1 MSRSSA
7 LNRALGELTTILN
20 TADTLPKAEQGLII
34 DIARNW
40 QQQLLQIAGEV
51 GEIAIT
57 KPVNNP
63 YVIGDPVMGNLFIGR
78 EDIIR
83 QLEELWLRGI
93 QLQSVVIYGHRR
105 MGKTS
110 ILRNTANSL
119 DNQVKVAY
127 VNLLKLGDVT
137 QGVGEVL
144 MAISDEISQVV
155 NILPPNDDD
164 LLKLP
169 ELTFNRYFEKVI
181 KNLSGGLIIAID
193 EFEKI
198 EDLIKA
204 GKISPDF
211 MGFLRSLVQ
220 AHSQVAFAFA
230 GLHTLDEMTADYF
243 QPFFASVLPIRVG
256 FLSRGATGEILA
268 NPAIEDF
275 LLDYTPEALDKIY
288 DLTYGQPYLVQLVG
302 FHLVRLYNNFVFEQG
317 KPRESVFTVEDVE
330 AIVTKPEF
338 FQRGSNYFNG
348 VWGQAG
354 ENNDNTQQVILSHL
368 AKHTAGLNINELIEL
383 TGIDETDLQN
393 ALEVLKRHDV
403 IVENQGYWTIIVE
416 LFRRWVEKSHP

>member
-1 MSRSSA
+1 
-7 LNRALGELTTILN
+7 
-20 TADTLPKAEQGLII
+20 KAEQGLII
-34 DIARNW
+34 DIANNW
-40 QQQLLQIAGEV
+40 QQELLQITGEV
-51 GEIAIT
+51 GEIVINER
-57 KPVNNP
+57 VNNP

-110 ILRNTANSL
+110 ILLNAANSL

-155 NILPPNDDD
+155 NIPPPNDDD

-169 ELTFNRYFEKVI
+169 ERTFNRYFKEVI

-204 GKISPDF
+204 GKISSNF
-211 MGFLRSLVQ
+211 MGFLRGLVQ
-220 AHSQVAFAFA
+220 TSSQVAFAFA

-243 QPFFASVLPIRVG
+243 QPFFASVLPIPVG
-256 FLSRGATGEILA
+256 FLSRGATSQILA

-275 LLDYTPEALDKIY
+275 FLDYTPEALDKIY
-288 DLTYGQPYLVQLVG
+288 DLTYGQPYLVNLVG
-302 FHLVRLYNNFVFEQG
+302 FHLVRLYNDFVFEQG
-317 KPRESVFTVEDVE
+317 RNRDPVFTVEDVE
-330 AIVTKPEF
+330 TIVKKPEF

-354 ENNDNTQQVILSHL
+354 ENNDNTQQIILTYL
-368 AKHTAGLNINELIEL
+368 AKQTAGLTVNELTEL
-383 TGIDETDLQN
+383 TRIDKTDLQK
-393 ALEVLKRHDV
+393 ALDTLERHDV
-403 IVENQGYWTIIVE
+403 ILENQEHWKIIVE
-416 LFRRWVEKSHP
+416 LFRRWVVKTYP